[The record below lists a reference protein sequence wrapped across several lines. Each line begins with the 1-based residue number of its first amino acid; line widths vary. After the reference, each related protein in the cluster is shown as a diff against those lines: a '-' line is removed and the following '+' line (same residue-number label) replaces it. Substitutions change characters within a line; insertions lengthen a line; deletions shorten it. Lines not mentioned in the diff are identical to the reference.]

1 MKIWFVLFVLS
12 VIGVATTFALPLV
25 AQEPFVNS
33 LSDLEQSV
41 YVAAA
46 AGQQPL
52 IRNRRQQFSSVNV
65 DVNTGKR

>member
-1 MKIWFVLFVLS
+1 MKIWFVFFVLS

-33 LSDLEQSV
+33 LSDLEQSG
-41 YVAAA
+41 YVAA